1 MEDSVR
7 FLVEI
12 WPSRVLLHK
21 LNTISGPWR
30 CVRDLGG
37 GDALF
42 VGANYRFYGDVS
54 RDGSRDLLLQAD
66 CVYVTDMINCDAGI
80 FDLKLGDD
88 FKFNLDAR
96 LCYSALSDP
105 LQMPIWFRPTAA
117 LPKSTSARSIEEQ
130 QTLLL

>member
-12 WPSRVLLHK
+12 WPCRVLLHK

-54 RDGSRDLLLQAD
+54 RDGSRDPLLQAD
-66 CVYVTDMINCDAGI
+66 CVYVTDLINCDAGI
-80 FDLKLGDD
+80 FDLKLGDG
-88 FKFNLDAR
+88 FELNWDAR
-96 LCYSALSDP
+96 LSYMALSGS
-105 LQMPIWFRPTAA
+105 LQMPIWFQPTVA
-117 LPKSTSARSIEEQ
+117 LPESTSASSIEE
-130 QTLLL
+130 TLQLK